1 MLPNDC
7 FFQYEAKQGQRW
19 KTNFYFSS
27 ALFRFGPFLAEIF
40 SPIFSRVESINNNN
54 NNDYNNDDNK
64 NNNIDK
70 DNSNIDKDNS
80 NNDDNSSINDD
91 KQAFRATD
99 VKVT

>member
-7 FFQYEAKQGQRW
+7 FFQYEAKQGRRW

-54 NNDYNNDDNK
+54 NKNDNDDN
-64 NNNIDK
+64 ID
-70 DNSNIDKDNS
+70 NGNS

>member
-1 MLPNDC
+1 MIV
-7 FFQYEAKQGQRW
+7 FFQYEAKQGRRW

-54 NNDYNNDDNK
+54 NNDDNNDDKDN
-64 NNNIDK
+64 DK
-70 DNSNIDKDNS
+70 DNN

>member
-1 MLPNDC
+1 MEDQFL
-7 FFQYEAKQGQRW
+7 
-19 KTNFYFSS
+19 
-27 ALFRFGPFLAEIF
+27 LFVGFVSLRPFFLAEIF

-54 NNDYNNDDNK
+54 NNDDNNDDNK
-64 NNNIDK
+64 NNNID
-70 DNSNIDKDNS
+70 NDNS